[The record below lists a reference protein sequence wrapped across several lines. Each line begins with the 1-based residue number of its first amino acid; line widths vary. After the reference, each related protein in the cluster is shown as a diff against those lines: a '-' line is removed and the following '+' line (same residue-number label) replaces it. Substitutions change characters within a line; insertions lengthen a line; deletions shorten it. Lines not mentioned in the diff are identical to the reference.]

1 MENKNTLLPQ
11 NQPDKNEAFIKSSL
25 GIERISFEKA
35 KDAAIKEAGAAVKP
49 STSSPATERFTEKLE
64 SILVPNIPAN
74 ELITIIVKTA
84 VEVQLGKSFTLNPG
98 FDKMVSKIVSVIMTD
113 PLLRRQAL
121 SVVSLV
127 LENKTETGKNIKND

>member
-35 KDAAIKEAGAAVKP
+35 KEAIKEDKAAVKP
-49 STSSPATERFTEKLE
+49 SASSPATERFTEKLE

-98 FDKMVSKIVSVIMTD
+98 FDKMVNKIVSVIMTD

>member
-1 MENKNTLLPQ
+1 MENKNTLLPP

-35 KDAAIKEAGAAVKP
+35 KEAIKEAESAVKP
-49 STSSPATERFTEKLE
+49 SASSPATERFTEKLE